1 MILITASTFLSVIVI
16 NLYFRGDK
24 VVKVPAMIKKVSE
37 RSEIT
42 MYSTKESS
50 MNRRCKSLQKQN
62 LIPLCCYIHDFVYH
76 HVAQWADAVCCL
88 AFTPRR

>member
-50 MNRRCKSLQKQN
+50 T
-62 LIPLCCYIHDFVYH
+62 IH
-76 HVAQWADAVCCL
+76 
-88 AFTPRR
+88 RM